1 MMINFYRGLHF
12 VEFASLKSVREKK
25 VPQSALSDDEQRMY
39 DMLVSWAEDEMKFR
53 SDKGFSDSKSESQEA
68 AGYLCSY
75 IDELREKLKDL
86 KGKIEKI

>member
-1 MMINFYRGLHF
+1 
-12 VEFASLKSVREKK
+12 
-25 VPQSALSDDEQRMY
+25 
-39 DMLVSWAEDEMKFR
+39 MLVSWAEDEMKFR

-86 KGKIEKI
+86 KGEIEKI